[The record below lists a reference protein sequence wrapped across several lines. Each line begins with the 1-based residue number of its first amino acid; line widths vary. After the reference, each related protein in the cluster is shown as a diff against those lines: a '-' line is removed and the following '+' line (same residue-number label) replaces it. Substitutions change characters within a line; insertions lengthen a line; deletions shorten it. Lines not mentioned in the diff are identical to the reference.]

1 MLPAISRAFGV
12 VTLLL
17 LAVASG
23 AVPATT
29 SDLFP
34 RPAGLERDIAFWTS
48 IYTEVA
54 SDSGVLHDSRNL
66 SIRYETMAFPAD
78 ITRRT
83 RSKKIEK
90 RKKHY
95 RAILDKLAR
104 GKHDG
109 LNAEE
114 QRVLSLWPAETER
127 KTFSKAAKAIRFQ
140 LGQADR
146 FRAGLVRSG
155 RYRSF
160 IESVLAERG
169 LPLELAA
176 LPHVES
182 SFNPSAYSKVG
193 AAGMWQFTR
202 STGRRYMRVDH
213 VVDERRDP
221 YLSTVAAAK
230 LLENNHSV
238 TGSWPLALTGYNH
251 GVSGMRRA
259 ARRHKTDDIETI
271 ARNYKSRTFGFA
283 SRNFYVAFLAALQ
296 IDQDPEKYFGTVTQ
310 QQPIQNSLL
319 TVDGYIRADGL
330 AEALGIRNRLLEE
343 MNPALLAS
351 VWTGAK
357 HIPKGFTLRLPT
369 SQLETDPEAVLAGL
383 DASNRYTRQLPDVTH
398 KVGRGD
404 TLSGIADRYGVRM
417 AHLVELN
424 GLRSRHRIRAG
435 QVLRLPTKGQVAAP
449 SVVVAAAQPSKPA
462 PKPALAPEPT
472 VAQAEPVATVAVV
485 PIETSIAEA
494 PDVADD
500 SDPAQSA
507 FAPADVGLAADPSD
521 YSVASNGSIEV
532 QALETLG
539 HYGDWLELKTQRLR
553 NLNGYEFRRP
563 VVVGHRLKLDFARV
577 DREAFE
583 ARRIAYHRNLQE
595 AFFLKYRIRDAVQH
609 TIRRGESLWV
619 LAQRNYDV
627 PVWLLRQYNPDL
639 NLDRIRPGM
648 RIQFPVL
655 ERIDEPA
662 EQLRATAKAVRSPDS
677 VNAAPLAN

>member
-12 VTLLL
+12 ATLLL
-17 LAVASG
+17 LAATSS
-23 AVPATT
+23 AATATT
-29 SDLFP
+29 GDLFP

-66 SIRYETMAFPAD
+66 SIRYETMAFPVD
-78 ITRRT
+78 ITRRA

-90 RKKHY
+90 RKKYY
-95 RAILDKLAR
+95 RAILDRLAR
-104 GKHDG
+104 GRRED
-109 LNAEE
+109 LDAEE

-127 KTFSKAAKAIRFQ
+127 KTFSKAARAIRFQ

-160 IESVLAERG
+160 IKGILAERG
-169 LPLELAA
+169 LPAELSA

-230 LLENNHSV
+230 LLQNNHSV

-259 ARRHKTDDIETI
+259 VRRHKTDDIETI
-271 ARNYKSRTFGFA
+271 VRSYKSRTFGFA

-296 IDQDPEKYFGTVTQ
+296 IDQDPEKYFGPVAHDRV
-310 QQPIQNSLL
+310 IQYAML

-330 AEALGIRNRLLEE
+330 ARELGIGARVLEQ
-343 MNPALLAS
+343 MNPALQAS

-357 HIPKGFTLRLPT
+357 HIPKGFALRLPAT
-369 SQLETDPEAVLAGL
+369 ALQSDPEAVLASL
-383 DASNRYTRQLPDVTH
+383 DSSMRFSRQLPDVTH

-404 TLSGIADRYGVRM
+404 TLSGIADRYSVRV
-417 AHLVELN
+417 AQLVELN

-435 QVLRLPTKGQVAAP
+435 QVLRLPTSGQMPAPAP
-449 SVVVAAAQPSKPA
+449 SAVVAAAVTPVKVA
-462 PKPALAPEPT
+462 PLP
-472 VAQAEPVATVAVV
+472 EPVAAPAE
-485 PIETSIAEA
+485 PIATAAALPVETSLTVTLE
-494 PDVADD
+494 VADD
-500 SDPAQSA
+500 ADPLQSA
-507 FAPADVGLAADPSD
+507 FAPADVALAADPSD
-521 YSVASNGSIEV
+521 YAVASNGSIEV

-539 HYGDWLELKTQRLR
+539 HYADWLELKTQRLR

-563 VVVGHRLKLDFARV
+563 VVVGHRLKLEFGTV
-577 DREAFE
+577 KREIFE
-583 ARRIAYHRNLQE
+583 ARRIAYHRDLQE

-648 RIQFPVL
+648 RVQFPVL
-655 ERIDEPA
+655 ERIDEPP
-662 EQLRATAKAVRSPDS
+662 EQLRATTKSVRPPDS
-677 VNAAPLAN
+677 VDAAPVAN